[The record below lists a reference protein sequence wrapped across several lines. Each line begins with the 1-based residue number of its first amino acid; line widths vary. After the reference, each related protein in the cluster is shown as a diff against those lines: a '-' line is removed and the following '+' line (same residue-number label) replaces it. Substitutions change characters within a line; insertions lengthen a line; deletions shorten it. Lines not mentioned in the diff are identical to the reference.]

1 MELASVELD
10 SVELASVE
18 LASVDEDVLQHKSVA
33 YFLASIAGSASTFWR
48 MSLDL
53 IKRFGA

>member
-18 LASVDEDVLQHKSVA
+18 LASVDEDVLLEETVPLGGRPHGPPGPPSC
-33 YFLASIAGSASTFWR
+33 
-48 MSLDL
+48 
-53 IKRFGA
+53 